1 MSRNHTGFFLLLVVG
16 PLVGCS
22 ETDAVITPPVGE
34 APHIG
39 AASATLIVTNTD
51 DAGPGSLRQAIAD
64 AQDGD
69 EIHFDPA
76 IAGQTIMLTSERLS
90 ITRAITIEGP
100 VAGGVTVN
108 GSGLASASVLLVSGD
123 ANPAIFRNLTIT
135 GGVAGGISIGPAGFL
150 DPDVELILD
159 HVTVSGNTGAL
170 GGGITLF
177 AYSKLTLLASTVS
190 GNTAAFG
197 GGGIWAEGGVT
208 IINSTIS
215 GNTSQEGGAAIHGD
229 APDYGSILLINSTV
243 AGNVSAAGAAI
254 HQETGIR
261 LHNTI
266 VANPVANCFGS
277 FSFPAPAMEGVNLVS
292 DETCGSASPTVIV
305 ADAVLGP
312 LAGNGGPT
320 MTHALLE
327 GSPAIDAAADCV
339 VTVDQRG
346 IDRPRGA
353 ACDIGAVEFTDFPIL
368 GLALEASGTVN
379 PNTGV
384 ATVTGTLTC
393 TRPAS
398 VPLQVDLVQEQKG
411 RVKPIVEASG
421 VSIVECYDSHAWSI
435 ELTPSTGAFQNGS
448 ATVSARTLP
457 VTPWLEPAA
466 AERSIRLFWGPKR

>member
-1 MSRNHTGFFLLLVVG
+1 MSRDHSRFFFLFVAGALT
-16 PLVGCS
+16 GCS
-22 ETDAVITPPVGE
+22 ERDTFM
-34 APHIG
+34 APTGDPASQIG
-39 AASATLIVTNTD
+39 VASATIIVTNTD

-69 EIHFDPA
+69 EIHFDPVL
-76 IAGQTIMLTSERLS
+76 AGQTIMLTSQRLY
-90 ITRAITIEGP
+90 ITKSVTIEGP

-123 ANPAIFRNLTIT
+123 ANPAILRNLTIT
-135 GGVAGGISIGPAGFL
+135 GGVAGGIDIGPAEFL

-159 HVTVSGNTGAL
+159 RVTVSGNTAAW
-170 GGGITLF
+170 GGGIKLY

-190 GNTAAFG
+190 GNTATFS
-197 GGGIWAEGGVT
+197 GGGIWADGGVT
-208 IINSTIS
+208 LINSTIS

-229 APDYGSILLINSTV
+229 APDYGSILLINSTI

-254 HQETGIR
+254 HQETDIR

-305 ADAVLGP
+305 ADPMLGP

-339 VTVDQRG
+339 VTEDQRG

-353 ACDIGAVEFTDFPIL
+353 ACDIGAFEFTDFPIL
-368 GLALEASGTVN
+368 ALALEASGTVN

-393 TRPAS
+393 TSPAS

-435 ELTPSTGAFQNGS
+435 ELTPSTGGFQNG
-448 ATVSARTLP
+448 AANVSARTLP

-466 AERSIRLFWGPKR
+466 AARSIRLFWGPKR